1 MLGLQ
6 SAHIC
11 PYCFFK
17 SEYNCFVMCS
27 FLLYN
32 EINQLYVYVYALALE
47 PPPTPSPPQPSRSS
61 QSPKLSA
68 LHYTAASHWAPISHL
83 AVQYVNASLPVHL
96 ILPLGTYF
104 TPGSAACQP
113 QSPSSSH
120 PPSRHVHWAPTSHL
134 AAQYVNPSLPV
145 HLILPPAMSTVSAPL
160 FLSRVLLET

>member
-1 MLGLQ
+1 
-6 SAHIC
+6 
-11 PYCFFK
+11 
-17 SEYNCFVMCS
+17 MCS

-68 LHYTAASHWAPISHL
+68 LCYTAASHWAPISHL
-83 AVQYVNASLPVHL
+83 A
-96 ILPLGTYF
+96 
-104 TPGSAACQP
+104 
-113 QSPSSSH
+113 
-120 PPSRHVHWAPTSHL
+120 
-134 AAQYVNPSLPV
+134 AQHVNPSLPV